1 LGALALAAVAR
12 ADLPPGGGPSTV
24 VSNFGRLISPRGDL
38 TRLGYFPTGAALTPD
53 GRFIWTVDAGRRSNG
68 IQIVDTGT
76 GHIVQQFI
84 TQDVGTQGGVII
96 SHDGRSAY
104 VSEPR
109 AGGGHSDQIA
119 VYRIDPASG
128 RATADGTIAVPAPQG
143 TQPVDDYPPNPGEL
157 KSYPAGLA
165 LTKDDRTL
173 VAALYLSERV
183 AVIDTASRAVTQV
196 QVRSDTKP
204 GDRAYPLAMTVAGGQ
219 AYVADEGDGTVS
231 SFALAS
237 PGSVTRVT
245 PAYADP
251 AGLNPKRTHPS
262 ALVASPDGSKL
273 YVALTGSDQ
282 VLELSAADP
291 SQVLRRIDVRRGADV
306 GTQPVGLALS
316 PDGQTL
322 FVADAFE
329 DVVRTIAL
337 STRRV
342 SLPPGDHLPGAID
355 AGARPGGATTLPYGT
370 DFRHGGAVNGNAG
383 ACSRGNRGRS
393 PTRTQIENRRAGGR
407 PASASRRGSARRRGA
422 RRRSSSRRC
431 PSSRARHRAK
441 QRQPGPGSRHGG
453 RTARVRTPRTRTRRG
468 ARVPVLA
475 DSIVVHPGDEL
486 ARIPAGVYPRAVL
499 LAPDGGQLLIVD
511 SKGVGPGSTLAAGE
525 SVSVHVLGM
534 LQRLSL
540 PRSQSARDTELVR
553 LGAGGDEVPVPADR
567 QPTAPP
573 GSPVT
578 GPGGAGP
585 SQKIK
590 YVFYVV
596 TENKTYDSVLGD
608 LGRGNGDPC
617 LAIFGEFRRDPTQ
630 ANGAPCA
637 QAPFGTHN
645 SERDALN
652 PGQRNDGT
660 PITPN
665 EHEVARQ
672 FVTLDSTYADSETSD
687 DGHIWTSSAYAPEH
701 DIRATFANNG
711 PGGYPFDLLYPVS
724 APPKGFFFDSLVRQG
739 VSFFNYG
746 EAAAGLAFPDPQA
759 TPDEL
764 ATRAR
769 VLANS
774 EYVTQY
780 PSSAAID
787 KDPIT
792 MRYTYDHDPGT
803 VLNPTQW
810 VSRMQYF
817 RNRFG
822 AQIAA
827 CPVPSN
833 PQQCAVPQY
842 QEMLFPNNHTAGTI
856 PGRRTPDALIRDT
869 DLAIGQLVSD
879 ISHSKIWPYS
889 AIFVVQDDAQ
899 SGADHVE
906 GHRIT
911 ALVASPYARRGAVV
925 STHYDTVSVI
935 RTIEL
940 ILGIKPT
947 YLYDEVARP
956 MWEAFQSTPDTTPY
970 ALKPIDE
977 SLMSE
982 TNPSHAPMAA
992 TSRSINWLA
1001 DTVPDHLLNQ
1011 IQWAYR
1017 YGTAAAC
1024 PARTGP
1030 VAPSQPC
1037 ANARDELASEQAK
1050 VPGEI
1055 LALRRAAAGGPGAPR
1070 GTAIRTGR

>member
-1 LGALALAAVAR
+1 MRTRRVALGVLGALALAGVAR
-12 ADLPPGGGPSTV
+12 ADLPSGGGPTSV
-24 VSNFGRLISPRGDL
+24 VSNFGRLIAPRGDL
-38 TRLGYFPTGAALTPD
+38 TQLGYFPTGAALTPD
-53 GRFIWTVDAGRRSNG
+53 GRFAWTVDAGRRSNG
-68 IQIVDTGT
+68 VQIVDAHT

-96 SHDGRSAY
+96 SHDGRRAY
-104 VSEPR
+104 VSEPQ

-119 VYRIDPASG
+119 VYRVDPASG
-128 RATADGTIAVPAPQG
+128 RATPDGTIAVTAPQG
-143 TQPVDDYPPNPGEL
+143 TQPVDDFPPNPGEF

-165 LTKDDRTL
+165 LTTDDRTL

-196 QVRSDTKP
+196 QVRSDTKA
-204 GDRAYPLAMTVAGGQ
+204 GDRAYPLAVTVAGGH
-219 AYVADEGDGTVS
+219 AYVADEGDGTVA
-231 SFALAS
+231 SFALSS

-245 PAYADP
+245 PAYVDP
-251 AGLNPKRTHPS
+251 SGLNPKRTHPS
-262 ALVASPDGSKL
+262 AIVASPDGSKL

-282 VLELSAADP
+282 VLELDAADP
-291 SQVLRRIDVRRGADV
+291 SQVLRRIDARRGADV

-322 FVADAFE
+322 FVANTFE
-329 DVVRTIAL
+329 DVVRAIAL
-337 STRRV
+337 SSRRV
-342 SLPPGDHLPGAID
+342 TLPPGGHLPGAID
-355 AGARPGGATTLPYGT
+355 AGARPGGASTPPYGT
-370 DFRHGGAVNGNAG
+370 DFRHGAPNGNGGSCARG
-383 ACSRGNRGRS
+383 KGRRSR
-393 PTRTQIENRRAGGR
+393 TRDQIEHRRPTGR
-407 PASASRRGSARRRGA
+407 PATAGASAKPRRGVRRPGA
-422 RRRSSSRRC
+422 RRRSSSRVCTRKR
-431 PSSRARHRAK
+431 SGHRHRA
-441 QRQPGPGSRHGG
+441 RRRRPLHRA
-453 RTARVRTPRTRTRRG
+453 ARAP
-468 ARVPVLA
+468 APA
-475 DSIVVHPGDEL
+475 DSILVRPGDEL
-486 ARIPAGVYPRAVL
+486 ARIPAGIYPREVL
-499 LAPDGGQLLIVD
+499 VAPDGGQLLIVD

-534 LQRLSL
+534 LQRLTL
-540 PRSQSARDTELVR
+540 PRAQPARDTELVR
-553 LGAGGDEVPVPADR
+553 LGAGGDEVPVPADH
-567 QPTAPP
+567 QPAAPV
-573 GSPVT
+573 GSPLT
-578 GPGGAGP
+578 GPGGVGP

-617 LAIFGEFRRDPTQ
+617 LAIFGEFRHYPTQ
-630 ANGAPCA
+630 ASGAPCP
-637 QAPFGTHN
+637 QGGFGTQN
-645 SERDALN
+645 TERNALN

-660 PITPN
+660 PVTPN
-665 EHEVARQ
+665 EHELARE
-672 FVTLDSTYADSETSD
+672 FVTLDNTYSNSETSD

-701 DIRATFANNG
+701 DLRATFANNG

-759 TPDEL
+759 TSDEL
-764 ATRAR
+764 ATHSR

-817 RNRFG
+817 RKRFG

-827 CPVPSN
+827 CAVPSN

-842 QEMLFPNNHTAGTI
+842 QELLFPNNHTAGTI

-869 DLAIGQLVSD
+869 DVAIGQLVSD

-940 ILGIKPT
+940 ILGIEPT
-947 YLYDEVARP
+947 YLYDALARP
-956 MWEAFQSTPDTTPY
+956 MWEAFQPGADTTPY

-982 TNPSHAPMAA
+982 TNPPHAPMAA
-992 TSRSINWLA
+992 TSSSISWLA

-1024 PARTGP
+1024 PARTGSI
-1030 VAPSQPC
+1030 APNQPC
-1037 ANARDELASEQAK
+1037 ANARDELSSEQAK
-1050 VPGEI
+1050 VPREI

-1070 GTAIRTGR
+1070 GTPIRTVR